1 MSPPLFFSCI
11 DVYQLLKDN
20 LSQDDAVVGEA
31 AGVGM
36 GLVML
41 GTCSE
46 MAIKDMIEVWL
57 YLYTHIHVLVVF
69 FVLYKLYSL
78 SLSLLVCFRNTA

>member
-1 MSPPLFFSCI
+1 MGTPLSLYSYT

-20 LSQDDAVVGEA
+20 LNQDDAVVGEA

-46 MAIKDMIEVWL
+46 MAIKDMIEV
-57 YLYTHIHVLVVF
+57 
-69 FVLYKLYSL
+69 
-78 SLSLLVCFRNTA
+78 